1 MYKSK
6 RNAAVSTQYH
16 KYNSKNMSVLQC
28 FGCRTRRQ
36 TTQGSSSKLI
46 RMAKVVA
53 ARIGEKFNV
62 PVNVSNEGPQTI
74 PEHEDYPST
83 KSEFQMK
90 SNIGQADFNSAELMN
105 RRTLLQD
112 RHDRFK
118 KTLRETP
125 PNTPKYNTIQAQRRF
140 VRRQIRELQRPI
152 AMKQINDT
160 NLLEVDVRVNHTN

>member
-1 MYKSK
+1 
-6 RNAAVSTQYH
+6 
-16 KYNSKNMSVLQC
+16 MSVLQC

-36 TTQGSSSKLI
+36 TAQESSSKLI
-46 RMAKVVA
+46 RKATVLI
-53 ARIGEKFNV
+53 ARIGEQFNLPFNV
-62 PVNVSNEGPQTI
+62 LNEVPQTI
-74 PEHEDYPST
+74 PEHDDYPST

-125 PNTPKYNTIQAQRRF
+125 RNTPKYNTIQAQRRF

-152 AMKQINDT
+152 PMQ
-160 NLLEVDVRVNHTN
+160 